1 VYFSNLRDDRT
12 ADEFIRDLEAGNL
25 QYATLA
31 EFTTPTLLSMPVR
44 IISFIAPNVK
54 ILARGAEGG

>member
-1 VYFSNLRDDRT
+1 VSFRNLRDDRT

-25 QYATLA
+25 PYTTLG
-31 EFTTPTLLSMPVR
+31 EFTTPTLFSMPVR

-54 ILARGAEGG
+54 ILGRSAEGG